1 MKVVLA
7 TTNPGKL
14 KELKALAAN
23 ESWLELVLAP
33 EGFNPEE
40 TGKTFIENAKIKAR
54 VAAQMSGAM
63 SVADDSGLIVEALNG
78 RPGIHSAR
86 YCEGTDEDRRNKLL
100 AELDKTP
107 DDRRQAAF
115 MCAMAVADPD
125 GSIAYTAIRFW
136 EGMIVREAK
145 GANGFGYDPIFR
157 PNTKSITAAELEP
170 EEKNRISHR
179 GQAWNQV
186 LSFLRQQHQQLTRTT

>member
-1 MKVVLA
+1 
-7 TTNPGKL
+7 
-14 KELKALAAN
+14 
-23 ESWLELVLAP
+23 
-33 EGFNPEE
+33 
-40 TGKTFIENAKIKAR
+40 
-54 VAAQMSGAM
+54 M

-86 YCEGTDEDRRNKLL
+86 YCEGSDEDRRNKLL
-100 AELDKTP
+100 EELSKTP

-136 EGMIVREAK
+136 EGLILREAR
-145 GANGFGYDPIFR
+145 GANGFGYDPIFQ
-157 PNTKSITAAELEP
+157 PLNKKTTAAELDP
-170 EEKNRISHR
+170 EEKNRVSHR

-186 LSFLRQQHQQLTRTT
+186 LSFLRQQHQQLTRT

>member
-7 TTNPGKL
+7 TGNPGKL
-14 KELKALAAN
+14 KELQALASN
-23 ESWLELVLAP
+23 EPWLELELAP

-40 TGKTFIENAKIKAR
+40 TGKTFIENAKIKAT
-54 VAAQMSGAM
+54 AAARMTGRM

-100 AELDKTP
+100 KELAAIDDDK
-107 DDRRQAAF
+107 RQAAF
-115 MCAMAVADPD
+115 MCAMAVADAD
-125 GSIAYTAIRFW
+125 GSIAYTAIRYW
-136 EGMIVREAK
+136 EGSIVREPK

-157 PNTKSITAAELEP
+157 PNNKQITAAELDP
-170 EEKNRISHR
+170 AEKNRVSHR
-179 GQAWNQV
+179 GKAWEQV
-186 LSFLRQQHQQLTRTT
+186 VNFLRQQHQQLIRT

>member
-7 TTNPGKL
+7 TNNPGKL
-14 KELKALAAN
+14 RELKALAAN

-33 EGFNPEE
+33 DGFDPAE
-40 TGKTFIENAKIKAR
+40 TGKTFIENAKIKAS
-54 VAAQMSGAM
+54 AAARMTGTM

-86 YCEGTDEDRRNKLL
+86 YCEGSDEDRRNKLL
-100 AELDKTP
+100 EELSKTP

-136 EGMIVREAK
+136 EGLILREAR
-145 GANGFGYDPIFR
+145 GANGFGYDPIFQ
-157 PNTKSITAAELEP
+157 PLNKKTTAAELDP
-170 EEKNRISHR
+170 EEKNRVSHR

-186 LSFLRQQHQQLTRTT
+186 LSFLRQQHQQLTRT

>member
-14 KELKALAAN
+14 TELKALAAG
-23 ESWLELVLAP
+23 EPWLDLVLAP
-33 EGFNPEE
+33 EGFNPDE
-40 TGKTFIENAKIKAR
+40 TGKTFIENAKIKAK
-54 VAAQMSGAM
+54 AAAELTRTM

-100 AELDKTP
+100 SELTNIADDK
-107 DDRRQAAF
+107 RQAAF
-115 MCAMAVADPD
+115 ICAMAVADAD
-125 GSIAYTAIRFW
+125 GGNAYTVIRYW
-136 EGMIVREAK
+136 EGTIVREAR
-145 GANGFGYDPIFR
+145 GQNGFGYDPIFQPLNR
-157 PNTKSITAAELEP
+157 TITAAELDP

-179 GQAWNQV
+179 GQAWRQV
-186 LSFLRQQHQQLTRTT
+186 LGFLKQQNQLLHR

>member
-23 ESWLELVLAP
+23 EGWLELELAP

-40 TGKTFIENAKIKAR
+40 TGKTFIENAKIKA
-54 VAAQMSGAM
+54 AAAARMTGRM
-63 SVADDSGLIVEALNG
+63 SVADDSGLVVEALNG

-100 AELDKTP
+100 KELEAIEDE
-107 DDRRQAAF
+107 RRQAAF
-115 MCAMAVADPD
+115 ICAMAVADPD
-125 GSIAYTAIRFW
+125 GSIAFHAIRYW
-136 EGMIVREAK
+136 EGAITREPQ
-145 GANGFGYDPIFR
+145 GSNGFGYDPIFR
-157 PNTKSITAAELEP
+157 PNNKSTTAAELDSA
-170 EEKNRISHR
+170 EKNRISHR
-179 GQAWNQV
+179 GKAWDQV
-186 LSFLRQQHQQLTRTT
+186 LIFLRQQHQQLLRT

>member
-7 TTNPGKL
+7 TSNPGKL

-23 ESWLELVLAP
+23 ETWLELVLAP
-33 EGFNPEE
+33 EGFNPDE
-40 TGKTFIENAKIKAR
+40 TGKTFIDNAKIKAR
-54 VAAQMSGAM
+54 AAAELTKTM

-86 YCEGTDEDRRNKLL
+86 YCEGTDEDRRNKVLS
-100 AELDKTP
+100 ELVSVA

-115 MCAMAVADPD
+115 ICAMAVADPD
-125 GSIAYTAIRFW
+125 GTIAYTSIRYW
-136 EGMIVREAK
+136 EGTISREPR
-145 GANGFGYDPIFR
+145 GQNGFGYDPIFVPVNR
-157 PNTKSITAAELEP
+157 KNTAAELDSP
-170 EEKNRISHR
+170 EKNRISHR

-186 LSFLRQQHQQLTRTT
+186 LGFLRQQNQLLGRT